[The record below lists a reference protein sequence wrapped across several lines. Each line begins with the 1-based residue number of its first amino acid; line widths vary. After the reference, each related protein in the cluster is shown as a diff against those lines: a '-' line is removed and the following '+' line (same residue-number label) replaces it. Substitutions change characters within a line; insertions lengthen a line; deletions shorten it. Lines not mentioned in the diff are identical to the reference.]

1 METDLAKVEGAAGE
15 QRRALAAMDA
25 REEGDALRSLAS
37 TPDDQEPRG
46 ALPPYSI
53 VWTHL
58 PPITW
63 VLPFIGHMGITD
75 SRGVVYDFVGGI
87 GVGDLMCGPAIR
99 TLTLKPSA
107 CSAMEWDEAVQAG
120 NDFYST
126 RMHNICCDN
135 CHSHVAVCLE
145 RMRYRK
151 RGYWDMVQICF
162 WVFFMGKYTSFYGFL
177 KQWLVFCIIVAVW
190 LSA

>member
-25 REEGDALRSLAS
+25 REEGDAPRSLAS

-135 CHSHVAVCLE
+135 CHSHVGRCLE
-145 RMRYRK
+145 TGRYKGRS
-151 RGYWDMVQICF
+151 RWDMVTLCF
-162 WVFFMGKYTSFYGFL
+162 WMFL
-177 KQWLVFCIIVAVW
+177 TNPLK
-190 LSA
+190 